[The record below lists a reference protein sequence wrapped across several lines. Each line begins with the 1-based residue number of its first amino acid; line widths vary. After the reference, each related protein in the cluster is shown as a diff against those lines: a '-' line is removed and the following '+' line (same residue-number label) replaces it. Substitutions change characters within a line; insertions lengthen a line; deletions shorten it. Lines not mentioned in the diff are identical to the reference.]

1 MASDNPLRLENP
13 MSEEITHTSV
23 IVLTKHYRIYGSID
37 LMPGA
42 RLTDYIAAIRSFFAV
57 TQAVVEDIATG
68 KVVFRGD
75 FVDVNR
81 DNVEVIMPAESETE

>member
-1 MASDNPLRLENP
+1 MTEH
-13 MSEEITHTSV
+13 ITHTAV
-23 IVLTKHYRIYGSID
+23 IILTKHYRIYGSID

-57 TQAVVEDIATG
+57 TDAVVEDIATG
-68 KVVFRGD
+68 KEVFKGG

-81 DNVEVIMPAESETE
+81 DNVEVIMPADAEYKS